1 MGHFDEL
8 LVTKLVASEIE
19 VNTLDLAEGGGKRV
33 SSIKGT
39 VAVTAT
45 AAANSDLNVGIQPA
59 NSSILNLY
67 VIPQGTFTTNGSSG
81 DDLDISVGTAAGGGQ
96 IIGTK
101 ALLDDGGAA
110 VNAAEGQVL
119 AIIDNGRPSG
129 SNAFANDGPATSELM
144 ALASHGILHT
154 NTARD
159 IHVRFTPLAN
169 DLAATSSMLIVC
181 EFLHDA

>member
-19 VNTLDLAEGGGKRV
+19 VNTLDFAEGGGKKV

-45 AAANSDLNVGIQPA
+45 AAANSDLNVGTQPA

-67 VIPQGTFTTNGSSG
+67 VIPQAAFTTAGGSG
-81 DDLDISVGTAAGGGQ
+81 DDLDISVGTAAGGGE
-96 IIGTK
+96 IIAAK
-101 ALLDDGGAA
+101 ALMDDGGSA
-110 VNAAEGQVL
+110 VSAKEGQVL
-119 AIIDNGRPSG
+119 AIIDNGRPAG
-129 SNAFANDGPATSELM
+129 SNAFSNDGPATSELM
-144 ALASHGILHT
+144 ALAAHGILHT

-169 DLAATSSMLIVC
+169 DLAATGSMLIVC
-181 EFLHDA
+181 EFVHDA